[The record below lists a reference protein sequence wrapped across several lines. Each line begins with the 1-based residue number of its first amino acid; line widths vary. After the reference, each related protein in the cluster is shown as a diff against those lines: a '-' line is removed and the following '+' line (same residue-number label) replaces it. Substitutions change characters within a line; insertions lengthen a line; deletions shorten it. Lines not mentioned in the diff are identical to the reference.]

1 MLSTAMRTVS
11 SSPWRSRGNLDSVI
25 AGYDRIEKTY
35 VRRRKTAENQPG
47 SEVAMAS
54 SPPSEE
60 LKTCADC
67 RTSMTPLW
75 RKGPYGPKSLCN
87 ACGIR
92 YRRRRPMANEG
103 GGSKAKAMK
112 SGKSGGEEEK
122 KERMVLLLMQHR
134 SKNATPEEI
143 LGSISGYG
151 RQEAEAALLLM
162 ALSSG
167 LVIPS

>member
-1 MLSTAMRTVS
+1 MRTVS
-11 SSPWRSRGNLDSVI
+11 SSPWRSRGHLGSVI

-35 VRRRKTAENQPG
+35 VRRRKTSENQAG

-54 SPPSEE
+54 SSPSEE

-92 YRRRRPMANEG
+92 YRRRRRPMGNEG
-103 GGSKAKAMK
+103 GSKPKAM
-112 SGKSGGEEEK
+112 KSGGEEE
-122 KERMVLLLMQHR
+122 KERMVLLLMQPR

-143 LGSISGYG
+143 IGSGCGYG

-167 LVIPS
+167 LVVPS